1 MVWYCVEKG
10 VIFHEARLSIVLYP
24 CHPAITGGACAKAP
38 QQRERPRGSGCHGEE
53 PLHFNVHTSNL
64 EKCIKSYFN
73 RSSPKMH
80 HIASR
85 EAQADFLEKHSHWSL
100 VVAAQF
106 VFVGWKIVELIH
118 IASSFLFSDIGVSL
132 LVASSQFFRGER
144 ANCGRSRW
152 SFSHR
157 PKIAQLL
164 SYCNCGR
171 LLGAGPVLSRDKK
184 HFSLPFE
191 RYAQ

>member
-85 EAQADFLEKHSHWSL
+85 EASR
-100 VVAAQF
+100 
-106 VFVGWKIVELIH
+106 
-118 IASSFLFSDIGVSL
+118 
-132 LVASSQFFRGER
+132 FFREALPLVPCRGSAIRIRGLENR
-144 ANCGRSRW
+144 GVDPHCLFILVQRYRSL
-152 SFSHR
+152 
-157 PKIAQLL
+157 PIGCVL
-164 SYCNCGR
+164 
-171 LLGAGPVLSRDKK
+171 PILSRRKGELWPITVVILAPAK
-184 HFSLPFE
+184 NSTTLVIL
-191 RYAQ
+191 